1 MHLRKPRFTY
11 SACSPFTKNKG
22 RIKNFKETGYSRYIY
37 QNELD
42 KACFQHD
49 VVYDDFKG
57 LNRRAAGDK
66 VFHDKT
72 FNFAKNPKFDWY
84 QQGHASIIYKF
95 FDKKIFQVEQL
106 KTKIF
111 LIKN

>member
-1 MHLRKPRFTY
+1 M
-11 SACSPFTKNKG
+11 
-22 RIKNFKETGYSRYIY
+22 
-37 QNELD
+37 
-42 KACFQHD
+42 
-49 VVYDDFKG
+49 VYDNFEG

-84 QQGHASIIYKF
+84 QQGLASIIYKF
-95 FDKKIFQVEQL
+95 FDKKNVQVEQF

>member
-1 MHLRKPRFTY
+1 M
-11 SACSPFTKNKG
+11 
-22 RIKNFKETGYSRYIY
+22 
-37 QNELD
+37 
-42 KACFQHD
+42 
-49 VVYDDFKG
+49 VYDDFKG

-84 QQGHASIIYKF
+84 QRGLASIIYKF
-95 FDKKIFQVEQL
+95 FDKKNVQVEKF

>member
-1 MHLRKPRFTY
+1 M
-11 SACSPFTKNKG
+11 
-22 RIKNFKETGYSRYIY
+22 
-37 QNELD
+37 
-42 KACFQHD
+42 
-49 VVYDDFKG
+49 VYNDFKG

-72 FNFAKNPKFDWY
+72 FNFAKNRKFDWY
-84 QQGHASIIYKF
+84 QQGLASIIYKF
-95 FDKKIFQVEQL
+95 FDKKNVQVEQF

>member
-1 MHLRKPRFTY
+1 MLVVY
-11 SACSPFTKNKG
+11 SLK
-22 RIKNFKETGYSRYIY
+22 IKN
-37 QNELD
+37 QLD
-42 KACFQHD
+42 KACFQDD
-49 VVYDDFKG
+49 VFYDDFKG
-57 LNRRAAGDK
+57 LNIRAAGDK

-84 QQGHASIIYKF
+84 QRGHASIIYKF
-95 FDKKIFQVEQL
+95 FDKKNVQVEQF